1 MSIQIFNDKVK
12 KHQKN
17 FWNHIHFHPTDA
29 IEDEWGIRILDEV
42 AKDGVART
50 VRMYAMLED
59 IVTRDENGNFVYD
72 FALNDQRIDYML
84 SKGFNL
90 LLSYNFIPP
99 CIARDPEL
107 TSNVTKN
114 ATRYKGKMIVTSP
127 PRDYAEWEEICYRY
141 TEHIVARYG
150 EDVVKNWY
158 LQCYNEPDLSS
169 FFMKD
174 LLAHGDPERMV
185 KNALARADEYVKLY
199 QGFERGICRVSKKL
213 FIGGRYK
220 D

>member
-1 MSIQIFNDKVK
+1 M
-12 KHQKN
+12 
-17 FWNHIHFHPTDA
+17 
-29 IEDEWGIRILDEV
+29 
-42 AKDGVART
+42 AKT

-72 FALNDQRIDYML
+72 FTLNDQRIDYML

-158 LQCYNEPDLSS
+158 LQCYNEPDISP
-169 FFMKD
+169 FFMKN
-174 LLAHGDPERMV
+174 LLAHGDPEV
-185 KNALARADEYVKLY
+185 QKKNALIRADEYCKLY
-199 QGFERGICRVSKKL
+199 AGFENGIRRVSKNL
-213 FIGGRYK
+213 FIGGPALAGSREFLDKFLSFTK
-220 D
+220 DTNSKIS